1 MALIAKAVT
10 ANHAST
16 VVGGRGS
23 TGSRNVAAIHR
34 APVEELSPKVG
45 VSYEDGTFLFQDYGK
60 RSKEHHEEG
69 LPTYAPVRLN
79 TSSQTFVDVLASGQ
93 PEEGS
98 SFLASVT
105 GRRGFAGLL
114 VKAIDTY
121 EYNARTVS
129 GENRNARGKNIS
141 LHL

>member
-1 MALIAKAVT
+1 MALAAKAIA
-10 ANHAST
+10 ANQTSN
-16 VVGGRGS
+16 VVGGRGA

-45 VSYEDGTFLFQDYGK
+45 VSYEDGSFRFQDYGK
-60 RSKEHHEEG
+60 PPREKHEAG
-69 LPTYAPVRLN
+69 LPTYSGVRLN
-79 TSSQTFVDVLASGQ
+79 TSSQTFVDVVATG
-93 PEEGS
+93 ERTNDAA
-98 SFLASVT
+98 FLATVT
-105 GRRGFAGLL
+105 GRKGFAGLL

-129 GENRNARGKNIS
+129 GENRNARGQNIS